1 MKCRFLARSFSSLSC
16 FDETTCPLPSSAV
29 GVRALNCPTVFWVRS
44 PGQPLG
50 APGCRKYGAQTVDEM
65 FNGFVFYVAD
75 DEQLN
80 VNVDPKSGRAK

>member
-1 MKCRFLARSFSSLSC
+1 MHFRVEVFFLALAFTLLVSTAWSVNAMSTTVEAVAH
-16 FDETTCPLPSSAV
+16 FDNSAFNPYNPDA
-29 GVRALNCPTVFWVRS
+29 GKSVR
-44 PGQPLG
+44 
-50 APGCRKYGAQTVDEM
+50 YGAQTVDEM